1 MNNYIDGEL
10 IPVKVNVIGPEKEHC
25 KPHPTKD
32 KILLKSD
39 ISKVDC
45 YHDLSISVDDDYEL
59 HHIRSPNSCFVN
71 NYFDTGL
78 RAWQANM
85 DIQTVFD
92 EYNAVAYM
100 CSYFLKSEDNCSF
113 SMKQVALEA
122 FVAKL
127 DQVNN
132 MKNILKAYIS
142 NKKCSIQDSIYHIL
156 PEPHLRRV
164 FPGLQFV
171 KPNLSEESSKVLLT
185 EE

>member
-1 MNNYIDGEL
+1 M
-10 IPVKVNVIGPEKEHC
+10 
-25 KPHPTKD
+25 
-32 KILLKSD
+32 
-39 ISKVDC
+39 DC
-45 YHDLSISVDDDYEL
+45 YHALSISVDDDYEL

-113 SMKQVALEA
+113 SMKQVALET

-127 DQVNN
+127 D
-132 MKNILKAYIS
+132 
-142 NKKCSIQDSIYHIL
+142 
-156 PEPHLRRV
+156 
-164 FPGLQFV
+164 
-171 KPNLSEESSKVLLT
+171 
-185 EE
+185 